1 LIIDEDATLDIA
13 QGATMTDQGSL
24 DIVGLTTGGTL
35 VVGQDNAF
43 DDTNMIVGA
52 DQDATGVVSVDGAFG
67 FLVAQSEPGASDG
80 TLTIGQDGDGTV
92 DVTDT
97 ANFYTATAI
106 LGKNSGSTGTLDVEN
121 STWSG
126 SALTVGQSGT
136 GDATIAAG
144 STMVFMSMTVGA
156 FNHGSIDVTGG
167 SQVTPELTVLGAQSG
182 ATGDA
187 TVDASTWLGIT
198 LTIGQSG
205 TGSASVEAGSTMTLL
220 TDLTVGSSGTGS
232 IDVTGTSQVTTTT
245 AILGEQ
251 SSSIGDAT
259 IDDSMWSG
267 GTVTVGD
274 AGTGNVTI
282 DTGSTLSFT
291 LATVGSTGAGSI
303 DVTGSSLLHT
313 DTAILA
319 AETASTGN
327 VTINDST
334 WTGGTLTVGEVGTAD
349 AEIEAGSTAT
359 FTSIAIGAQG
369 VLDVTGAAGAQS
381 EVSAPHLTLN
391 FGTLVVSSSAEV
403 LMGTTAG
410 ASGDISIQGGFALVG
425 LGTVKSDIMLI
436 NGGMVQADLPA
447 TGVLT
452 VDGNISGVGTIEPLM
467 TLEVNGVIDPGV
479 EIAFSA
485 STGAEVGDLVLDV
498 PHGNHGTIAGFGA
511 GNTIDITGS
520 IYSDAVFTQGT
531 SGSAGTLT
539 LSGSLATPLSIAVE
553 GTYSSDSFLATP
565 GAADT
570 IVTLLCFVEATMI
583 ATETGEVKVED
594 LRTGDRV
601 RCLMRGTAPV
611 AWIGTGRALVTRGR
625 RNAAT
630 PVIVRKGALADNVP
644 HRDLRIT
651 KGHALYLDGVLIPV
665 EFLINHRSI
674 LWDDHAQEV
683 SVYHVELAAHDVLL
697 ADGAPAESYRDD
709 GNRWLFR
716 NANIRWDQPPQ
727 EACAPVLT
735 GGPMVDSAW
744 RRLLD
749 RAVPRRPLPTTADPD
764 LHLLVDG
771 KRIDAIERRDDGYVF
786 HLSRSPRHARIRSR
800 AAVPQELGLARDDR
814 SLGVA
819 VRRIVLLQPRR
830 QRAIDAK
837 AAALV
842 DGYHAFEPEN
852 DIRWTDGDAA
862 VPAELFAG
870 TDGPGMLMLQL
881 AGRTQYLDDGTAAQ
895 AA

>member
-1 LIIDEDATLDIA
+1 LIIDDDATLDIA
-13 QGATMTDQGSL
+13 QGATMADQGSL
-24 DIVGLTTGGTL
+24 DVIGLTTGGTL
-35 VVGQDNAF
+35 VVGQDTGF
-43 DDTNMIVGA
+43 DDLGMIVGVE
-52 DQDATGVVSVDGAFG
+52 QDATGVVSVDGAFG
-67 FLVAQSEPGASDG
+67 FLVAQSAPGASDG
-80 TLTIGQDGDGTV
+80 TLTIGQDGGGTV

-106 LGKNSGSTGTLDVEN
+106 LGENSGSTGTLDIKN

-156 FNHGSIDVTGG
+156 FSHGSIDVTGG

-182 ATGDA
+182 STGDA
-187 TVDASTWLGIT
+187 TIDASTWLGIT

-205 TGSASVEAGSTMTLL
+205 TGS
-220 TDLTVGSSGTGS
+220 

-245 AILGEQ
+245 AVLGEQ
-251 SSSIGDAT
+251 DGSTGDAT

-274 AGTGNVTI
+274 AGTGSVTI

-291 LATVGSTGAGSI
+291 LATVGASGAGSI

-319 AETASTGN
+319 SETASTGN
-327 VTINDST
+327 VTIDSST
-334 WTGGTLTVGEVGTAD
+334 WTGGTLTVGEAGTAD

-359 FTSIAIGAQG
+359 FTSIAIGAHG
-369 VLDVTGAAGAQS
+369 VLDVTGAAGALS
-381 EVSAPHLTLN
+381 TVSAPNLTLN
-391 FGTLVVSSSAEV
+391 FGTLVVSSSGEV

-410 ASGDISIQGGFALVG
+410 APGVISIQGGFALVG
-425 LGTVKSDIMLI
+425 LGTVKGDITLI

-452 VDGNISGVGTIEPLM
+452 VDGNISGAGTIEPLM
-467 TLEVNGVIDPGV
+467 TLEVNGVIGSGV

-485 STGAEVGDLVLDV
+485 SVGAEVGDLVLDV
-498 PHGNHGTIAGFGA
+498 PRGDHGTIVGFGA
-511 GNTIDITGS
+511 GNTIDIMGLV
-520 IYSDAVFTQGT
+520 YSDAVFTQGGT
-531 SGSAGTLT
+531 DSAGTLT
-539 LSGSLATPLSIAVE
+539 LSGDGFSPLSLAVE
-553 GTYSSDSFLATP
+553 GTYSPDSFLATP

-570 IVTLLCFVEATMI
+570 IVTLLCFVAGTMI

-594 LRTGDRV
+594 LRIGDRV

-630 PVIVRKGALADNVP
+630 PVIVRRGALADSVP

-651 KGHALYLDGVLIPV
+651 KGHALYIDGVLIPV

-683 SVYHVELAAHDVLL
+683 TVYHVELDSHDVLL
-697 ADGAPAESYRDD
+697 ADGAAAESYRDD

-716 NANIRWDQPPQ
+716 NANPRWDSPPQPP
-727 EACAPVLT
+727 CAPVLT
-735 GGPMVDSAW
+735 GGPVVDAIW

-749 RAVPRRPLPTTADPD
+749 QAGPRARLPLTDDAD
-764 LHLLVDG
+764 LHLVADG
-771 KRIDAIERRDDGYVF
+771 RRLNAVARTDEVYVF
-786 HLSRSPRHARIRSR
+786 QLPARPSTLRIVSR
-800 AAVPQELGLARDDR
+800 AAVPAELGLARDTR
-814 SLGVA
+814 PLGVGL
-819 VRRIVLLQPRR
+819 RRLVLRQGARFIVVEADDTRLSHGFH
-830 QRAIDAK
+830 DYEH
-837 AAALV
+837 
-842 DGYHAFEPEN
+842 DNGY
-852 DIRWTDGDAA
+852 RWTNGDAVLPGSLFVGFTGPFELVLRVGGATRYLDDAA
-862 VPAELFAG
+862 VG
-870 TDGPGMLMLQL
+870 
-881 AGRTQYLDDGTAAQ
+881 YAA
-895 AA
+895 